1 MFRNS
6 LIGSLFLLCLILS
19 PPIVNGEEMNIFLYD
34 EDVAASVDISKYV
47 STGELVMPDG
57 KSYDQKVRTGPA
69 PTPYPQV
76 HVWKKGIERLGP
88 SQVTIDGIR
97 FHNTGT
103 FWVAKKWALVVWKIQ
118 IPQASL
124 RNASEFEEDLTMS
137 LWVDWNQDEKWG
149 KNEKMICSNVN
160 LHEYFPATSETIN
173 VYYLTRFRI
182 ADIDDYMTSSKWQ
195 NKDLRNLWIR
205 GVLSC
210 DDPDVSPDGEQ
221 LFGEVEDYQITYMVT
236 GNKTKEE

>member
-1 MFRNS
+1 MFKSS
-6 LIGSLFLLCLILS
+6 LIGSVFLLCLILS
-19 PPIVNGEEMNIFLYD
+19 TAIVYGADMNIFLYD
-34 EDVAASVDISKYV
+34 EDVAASVQINKYI
-47 STGELVMPDG
+47 STGEVTMIAG
-57 KSYDQKVRTGPA
+57 KSYGQKVRPGPA
-69 PTPYPQV
+69 PAPYPQV
-76 HVWKKGIERLGP
+76 NLWKKGIERLGS
-88 SQVTIDGIR
+88 SQATIDGIR

-103 FWVAKKWALVVWKIQ
+103 FWVAKKWALIVWKIQ

-137 LWVDWNQDEKWG
+137 MWVDWNQDNTWG

-160 LHEYFPATSETIN
+160 LHEYFPTTSETVN

-182 ADIDDYMTSSKWQ
+182 ADIDDYMSSAKWQ

-205 GVLSC
+205 GTLSY
-210 DDPDVSPDGEQ
+210 DDPDVSPDGHQ

-236 GNKTKEE
+236 GNIKKEQ